1 MLRVGLMP
9 RMWKERLPYLFWCIF
24 SFVLLSE
31 SFWVS
36 FRINCSVYSC
46 TFCVSV
52 WGGEL
57 WHLLCHHLV
66 ISEFL
71 KFWIFSVKIF
81 TFALILFL
89 KCEVLNNLILIIS
102 PWISSLVT
110 QSCSTLWNPVDCSTP
125 VFPVHHQFPEL
136 AQTHV
141 HWISDVIQPSHPR
154 YCLLLPSIFPASGS
168 FPMNQS
174 FASSGQSI
182 GVSALA
188 LVLPVNIQ
196 DWFPLGWTGLISL
209 QSKGFSRVFSNTAVE
224 KHQFFGIQPSLWSS
238 SHIHTWLQ
246 EKL

>member
-1 MLRVGLMP
+1 MVRHYAKGGVDA
-9 RMWKERLPYLFWCIF
+9 KNVERNRLSYLFWCIF
-24 SFVLLSE
+24 SFVLLYE

-36 FRINCSVYSC
+36 FRINCSVCSC

-89 KCEVLNNLILIIS
+89 KCEILNNLILIIS

-110 QSCSTLWNPVDCSTP
+110 QSCSTLCNPMDCSTP
-125 VFPVHHQFPEL
+125 VFPAHHQFPEL

-141 HWISDVIQPSHPR
+141 HWVSDVIQPSHPR
-154 YCLLLPSIFPASGS
+154 HPLLLPSICPVSGS

-182 GVSALA
+182 GVSASA
-188 LVLPVNIQ
+188 SVLPMNIQ
-196 DWFPLGWTGLISL
+196 DWFPLGLTGWISL
-209 QSKGFSRVFSNTAVE
+209 QSKGLSRVFSSTTVQ
-224 KHQFFGIQPSLWSS
+224 KHQFFSTQLSL
-238 SHIHTWLQ
+238 
-246 EKL
+246 